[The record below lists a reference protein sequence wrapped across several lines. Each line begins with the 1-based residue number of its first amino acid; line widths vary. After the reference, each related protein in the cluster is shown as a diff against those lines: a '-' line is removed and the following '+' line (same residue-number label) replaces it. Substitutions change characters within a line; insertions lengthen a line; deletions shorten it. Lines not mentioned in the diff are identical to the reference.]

1 MKFKQFMQLSRE
13 EQESYQNKVL
23 DLLGKENYLDLLGR
37 MKFCIRDFVS
47 ENSVPEGFVEH
58 LLKDDNYTVE
68 FKAGKLDC
76 IKLKYSYYDSITA
89 TVNMI
94 GFMVDFKP
102 EHGEGVRLF
111 EVDGFEEFL
120 ELSDKLVQE

>member
-1 MKFKQFMQLSRE
+1 MKFKQFIQLSKE
-13 EQESYQNKVL
+13 EQESYQNKVIE
-23 DLLGKENYLDLLGR
+23 LLAKQNYLDLLGR

-58 LLKDDNYTVE
+58 LLKDDNYTVK
-68 FKAGKLDC
+68 FKGGKLYD
-76 IKLKYSYYDSITA
+76 IKLEYSYYGSITA

-102 EHGEGVRLF
+102 EHGESVRLF
-111 EVDGFEEFL
+111 EVDGFEEFI

>member
-1 MKFKQFMQLSRE
+1 MKFKQFMQLSKE

-23 DLLGKENYLDLLGR
+23 KLLAEQNYLDLLGR

-68 FKAGKLDC
+68 FKGGNLDN
-76 IKLKYSYYDSITA
+76 IKLEYSYYDSITA

-94 GFMVDFKP
+94 GFMVNFKP
-102 EHGEGVRLF
+102 EHGENVRLF

>member
-1 MKFKQFMQLSRE
+1 MKFKQFMQLSKE

-68 FKAGKLDC
+68 FKGGKLYD
-76 IKLKYSYYDSITA
+76 IKLEYSYYDSITA

-120 ELSDKLVQE
+120 ELSDKLVKE

>member
-1 MKFKQFMQLSRE
+1 MYTEKYHRIPKAVHHQCMWIVRDIDRLYR
-13 EQESYQNKVL
+13 L
-23 DLLGKENYLDLLGR
+23 DAIYRHGNRDDELVFYEDENCR
-37 MKFCIRDFVS
+37 CIRYEVMREAS
-47 ENSVPEGFVEH
+47 
-58 LLKDDNYTVE
+58 
-68 FKAGKLDC
+68 GKLDC

>member
-1 MKFKQFMQLSRE
+1 MKFKQFMQLSKE
-13 EQESYQNKVL
+13 EQEIYQNKVL
-23 DLLGKENYLDLLGR
+23 DLLGKQNYLDLLGR
-37 MKFCIRDFVS
+37 MKFCIRDFIS

-68 FKAGKLDC
+68 FKGGKLHD
-76 IKLKYSYYDSITA
+76 IKLEYSYYDSITA

-120 ELSDKLVQE
+120 ELSDKLVRE

>member
-1 MKFKQFMQLSRE
+1 MKFKQFMQLSKE
-13 EQESYQNKVL
+13 EQENYQNKVL
-23 DLLGKENYLDLLGR
+23 ELLSKQNYLDLLGR

-47 ENSVPEGFVEH
+47 ENSVPDGFVEH
-58 LLKDDNYTVE
+58 LLKDNNYTIE
-68 FKAGKLDC
+68 FKGGKLDC
-76 IKLKYSYYDSITA
+76 IKLEYSYYGSITA

-120 ELSDKLVQE
+120 ELSDKLVRE